1 MSGVLRPMNLMGCR
15 ADMRL
20 KRRCTF
26 VAMELRLIEAASEI
40 GAGTR
45 GTSMGMAALRVA
57 AWKLGSE
64 LFGHAEE
71 SILRDENDVLYED
84 DRSPNAHH
92 IDGLIRFE
100 SDLAYEVYKYLRN
113 SVFPIVVGGDHS
125 IAIGSVSGT
134 KMAFPD
140 QRLGVVWI
148 DAHADLHTPW
158 TTPSGNVHGMPL
170 ALLMQIEKKGRN
182 RPRVYTMDT
191 WDRLRKIGVS
201 GPKLLPSDL
210 VFIGLR
216 DYEPEEE
223 AIIKEHGIKVIR
235 MEDIRKKGA
244 DAAVKE
250 TLAHLSLCERLH
262 ISFDVDSLDPS
273 ISVGTG
279 TPVPGGLTLDEAK
292 ALLSGFCAD
301 PKTATLDVVEINP
314 ALDTGNAM
322 AEATL
327 SVLEPLFPILRAR

>member
-1 MSGVLRPMNLMGCR
+1 
-15 ADMRL
+15 
-20 KRRCTF
+20 
-26 VAMELRLIEAASEI
+26 
-40 GAGTR
+40 
-45 GTSMGMAALRVA
+45 MGMAALRVA

-84 DRSPNAHH
+84 DTSPNAHH

-113 SVFPIVVGGDHS
+113 GVFPIVVGGDHS
-125 IAIGSVSGT
+125 ISIGSVSGT

-170 ALLMQIEKKGRN
+170 ALLMHLEKKGRN

-191 WDRLRKIGVS
+191 WDRLRKIGVN
-201 GPKLLPSDL
+201 GPKFTPRDLL
-210 VFIGLR
+210 FISLR
-216 DYEPEEE
+216 DLEPEEQ
-223 AIIKEHGIKVIR
+223 AILDEYAIKVITV
-235 MEDIRKKGA
+235 A
-244 DAAVKE
+244 DLRRDGVEAVVRQ
-250 TLAHLSLCERLH
+250 TLDHLAGCERIH
-262 ISFDVDSLDPS
+262 VSFDVDSLDPS

-279 TPVPGGLTLDEAK
+279 TPVENGLFTGEAS
-292 ALLSGFCAD
+292 ALLQGLCRD
-301 PKTATLDVVEINP
+301 PRTATLDVVEINP
-314 ALDTGNAM
+314 ALDVNNAM

-327 SVLEPLFPILRAR
+327 GILEPLFPILRAR

>member
-1 MSGVLRPMNLMGCR
+1 
-15 ADMRL
+15 
-20 KRRCTF
+20 
-26 VAMELRLIEAASEI
+26 MEVRLIEAASEI

-84 DRSPNAHH
+84 DTSPNAHH
-92 IDGLIRFE
+92 IDGLIRFQ

-125 IAIGSVSGT
+125 ITIGSVSGT

-140 QRLGVVWI
+140 KRLGVVWV
-148 DAHADLHTPW
+148 DAHADLHSPW

-170 ALLMQIEKKGRN
+170 ALLMHIEKKGRN
-182 RPRVYTMDT
+182 RPRVFTMDT

-201 GPKLLPSDL
+201 GPKLQPRDL
-210 VFIGLR
+210 VFIALR

-223 AIIKEHGIKVIR
+223 AIIKEFGIKVIT
-235 MEDIRKKGA
+235 MEAIRKNGA
-244 DAAVKE
+244 AAVVQE
-250 TLAHLSLCERLH
+250 TLSYLGECDHLH
-262 ISFDVDSLDPS
+262 VSFDVDCLDPS

-279 TPVPGGLTLDEAK
+279 TPVPNGLFVEEARD
-292 ALLSGFCAD
+292 LLTGLCRD
-301 PKTATLDVVEINP
+301 PRTATLDVVEINP
-314 ALDTGNAM
+314 ALDDKNAM
-322 AEATL
+322 AEAAL
-327 SVLEPLFPILRAR
+327 SIMEPLFPILRAR

>member
-1 MSGVLRPMNLMGCR
+1 
-15 ADMRL
+15 
-20 KRRCTF
+20 
-26 VAMELRLIEAASEI
+26 MELRLIEAASEI
-40 GAGTR
+40 GAGMR
-45 GTSMGMAALRVA
+45 GASMGMAALRVA
-57 AWKLGSE
+57 AWKNGSE

-84 DRSPNAHH
+84 DFSPNAHH

-113 SVFPIVVGGDHS
+113 NVFPIVVGGDHS

-134 KMAFPD
+134 KMAFPND
-140 QRLGVVWI
+140 RLGVVWI
-148 DAHADLHTPW
+148 DAHADLHSPW

-170 ALLMQIEKKGRN
+170 ALLMHIEKKGRN

-191 WDRLRKIGVS
+191 WDHLRKIGVN

-210 VFIGLR
+210 VFIALR

-223 AIIKEHGIKVIR
+223 AIIKEHGIKVIKV
-235 MEDIRKKGA
+235 EDLRKKGA

-250 TLAHLSLCERLH
+250 TLAHLSLCNRIH
-262 ISFDVDSLDPS
+262 VSFDVDSLDPS

-279 TPVPGGLTLDEAK
+279 TPVPGGITLDEART
-292 ALLSGFCAD
+292 LLSGLCAD
-301 PKTATLDVVEINP
+301 KKTATLDVVEINP
-314 ALDTGNAM
+314 SLDTKNAM

-327 SVLEPLFPILRAR
+327 SILEPLFPILRNR

>member
-1 MSGVLRPMNLMGCR
+1 
-15 ADMRL
+15 
-20 KRRCTF
+20 
-26 VAMELRLIEAASEI
+26 MELRLIEAASEI
-40 GAGTR
+40 GAGKR
-45 GTSMGMAALRVA
+45 GASMGMAALRVA

-84 DRSPNAHH
+84 DTSHNAHH

-113 SVFPIVVGGDHS
+113 NIFPIVVGGDHS

-140 QRLGVVWI
+140 QRVGVIWV

-182 RPRVYTMDT
+182 NPQVYTMDI
-191 WDRLRKIGVS
+191 WDRLRKIGTN
-201 GPKLLPSDL
+201 GPKLLPADL

-223 AIIKEHGIKVIR
+223 AILKEFGIKVITVEELR
-235 MEDIRKKGA
+235 NGGA
-244 DAAVKE
+244 EATVAE
-250 TLAHLSLCERLH
+250 TLTYLKACDRIHV
-262 ISFDVDSLDPS
+262 SFDVDSLDPS
-273 ISVGTG
+273 VSVGTG
-279 TPVPGGLTLDEAK
+279 TPVPNGLTTAEAST
-292 ALLSGFCAD
+292 LLQGFCRD
-301 PKTATLDVVEINP
+301 PRTVTLDVVEINP
-314 ALDTGNAM
+314 SLDTNNAM

-327 SVLEPLFPILRAR
+327 GILEPLFPILRSR

>member
-1 MSGVLRPMNLMGCR
+1 
-15 ADMRL
+15 
-20 KRRCTF
+20 
-26 VAMELRLIEAASEI
+26 MELRLIEAASEI
-40 GAGTR
+40 GAGKR
-45 GTSMGMAALRVA
+45 GASMGMAALRVA

-84 DRSPNAHH
+84 DTSPNAHH

-100 SDLAYEVYKYLRN
+100 SDLAYEVYKYLRHN
-113 SVFPIVVGGDHS
+113 VFPIVVGGDHS

-140 QRLGVVWI
+140 QRVGVVWI

-182 RPRVYTMDT
+182 RPQVYTMDT

-201 GPKLLPSDL
+201 GPKMLPADL
-210 VFIGLR
+210 VFIALR

-223 AIIKEHGIKVIR
+223 ALIKEHNIKVIR
-235 MEDIRKKGA
+235 VEDIRRKGA
-244 DAAVKE
+244 DAVVSE

-279 TPVPGGLTLDEAK
+279 TPVPNGLTLEEAR

-301 PKTATLDVVEINP
+301 PRTATLDVVEINP
-314 ALDTGNAM
+314 ALDTNNAM
-322 AEATL
+322 AEAVL
-327 SVLEPLFPILRAR
+327 SVMEPLFPILRAR

>member
-1 MSGVLRPMNLMGCR
+1 MDV
-15 ADMRL
+15 
-20 KRRCTF
+20 
-26 VAMELRLIEAASEI
+26 RLIDAASEI
-40 GAGTR
+40 GAGKR

-113 SVFPIVVGGDHS
+113 NLFPIVVGGDHS

-134 KMAFPD
+134 KMAFPE
-140 QRLGVVWI
+140 RRIGVVWI
-148 DAHADLHTPW
+148 DAHADLHSPF

-170 ALLMQIEKKGRN
+170 ALLMDIENKKQRRN
-182 RPRVYTMDT
+182 KPRVYTLDV
-191 WDRLRKIGVS
+191 WDRLRKIGSS

-216 DYEPEEE
+216 DFEKEEA
-223 AIIKEHGIKVIR
+223 AIIKEHGIKVITVKDLR
-235 MEDIRKKGA
+235 EKGA
-244 DAAVKE
+244 KTVVKE
-250 TLAHLSLCERLH
+250 TMAHLTACGH
-262 ISFDVDSLDPS
+262 VHVSFDVDSLDPTIS
-273 ISVGTG
+273 IGTG
-279 TPVPGGLTLDEAK
+279 TPVPDGLFLEEARD
-292 ALLSGFCAD
+292 LLAGFCAD

-327 SVLEPLFPILRAR
+327 SILEPLHQILRDR

>member
-1 MSGVLRPMNLMGCR
+1 
-15 ADMRL
+15 
-20 KRRCTF
+20 
-26 VAMELRLIEAASEI
+26 MELRLIEAASEI

-84 DRSPNAHH
+84 DAQHNAHH

-100 SDLAYEVYKYLRN
+100 SDLAYEVFKYVRN
-113 SVFPIVVGGDHS
+113 NIFPIVVGGDHS

-134 KMAFPD
+134 KMAYPNE
-140 QRLGVVWI
+140 RIGVVWI

-170 ALLMQIEKKGRN
+170 ALLMQIDNKGKN
-182 RPRVYTMDT
+182 TPQVYTMDI
-191 WDRLRKIGVS
+191 WDRLRKIGVN
-201 GPKLLPSDL
+201 GPKLLPKDL
-210 VFIGLR
+210 VIIGLR
-216 DYEPEEE
+216 DYEPEEA
-223 AIIKEHGIKVIR
+223 AILKQHNIKVITVEQVR
-235 MEDIRKKGA
+235 EKGA
-244 DAAVKE
+244 AVAVEE
-250 TLAHLSLCERLH
+250 TFKHLAECDRIHV
-262 ISFDVDSLDPS
+262 SFDVDSLDPS

-279 TPVPGGLTLDEAK
+279 TPVPNGLFVEEASE
-292 ALLSGFCAD
+292 LLQGLCAD
-301 PKTATLDVVEINP
+301 PKTVTLDVVEINP
-314 ALDTGNAM
+314 GLDDKNAM

-327 SVLEPLFPILRAR
+327 GILEPLFPILRNR

>member
-1 MSGVLRPMNLMGCR
+1 
-15 ADMRL
+15 
-20 KRRCTF
+20 
-26 VAMELRLIEAASEI
+26 MEVRLIEAASEI

-71 SILRDENDVLYED
+71 SILHDENDVLYED
-84 DRSPNAHH
+84 DTSPNAHH

-100 SDLAYEVYKYLRN
+100 SDLAFEVYKFQRN
-113 SVFPIVVGGDHS
+113 KIFPVVVGGDHS

-134 KMAFPD
+134 KMAYPKE
-140 QRLGVVWI
+140 RLGVVWI

-170 ALLMQIEKKGRN
+170 ALLMHIEKKGRN
-182 RPRVYTMDT
+182 RPQVYTMDT
-191 WDRLRKIGVS
+191 WDRLRKIGTS
-201 GPKLLPSDL
+201 GPKLQPRDL
-210 VFIGLR
+210 VFIALR
-216 DYEPEEE
+216 DYEAEEE
-223 AIIKEHGIKVIR
+223 AIIKEHGIKVIKVEELR
-235 MEDIRKKGA
+235 AKGA
-244 DAAVKE
+244 QWAVQE
-250 TLAHLSLCERLH
+250 TLSHLRECQRLH

-279 TPVPGGLTLDEAK
+279 TPVPGGLTTEEAS
-292 ALLSGFCAD
+292 ALLQGFCSD
-301 PKTATLDVVEINP
+301 ERTATLDVVEINP
-314 ALDTGNAM
+314 ALGDKNDM

-327 SVLEPLFPILRAR
+327 GILEPLFPILRSR

>member
-1 MSGVLRPMNLMGCR
+1 MLTLPAARYAS
-15 ADMRL
+15 
-20 KRRCTF
+20 
-26 VAMELRLIEAASEI
+26 MELRLIEAASEI
-40 GAGTR
+40 GAGKR
-45 GTSMGMAALRVA
+45 GASMGMAALRVA

-84 DRSPNAHH
+84 DTSPNAHH

-113 SVFPIVVGGDHS
+113 NIFPLVVGGDHS

-140 QRLGVVWI
+140 KRLGVVWI

-170 ALLMQIEKKGRN
+170 ALLMQIEKKGKN
-182 RPRVYTMDT
+182 RPQVYTMDT

-201 GPKLLPSDL
+201 SPKLLPSDL
-210 VFIGLR
+210 VFIALR

-223 AIIKEHGIKVIR
+223 AIIKEYGIKVITVDELR
-235 MEDIRKKGA
+235 ARGA
-244 DAAVKE
+244 EAVVQE
-250 TLAHLSLCERLH
+250 TLGHLSACDKLH

-279 TPVPGGLTLDEAK
+279 TPVPHGLSLAEAST
-292 ALLSGFCAD
+292 LLSGFCRE

-314 ALDTGNAM
+314 ALDTNNAM
-322 AEATL
+322 AEAVL
-327 SVLEPLFPILRAR
+327 SVMEPLFPILRSR